1 MSSFKVVLDAC
12 AIIPAALRDTLLRSA
27 HAGLYRLQLTDDI
40 LEEVRRNL
48 IKQIGLSENKAQRVV
63 DAVRANFPESFDTGH
78 RLLIESMPINDKD
91 RHVLAEAVFSNAQ
104 VIVTQNLKDFPPD
117 ALALFNVEAQS
128 PDDFLVHLFHLSTEN
143 MIKIIV
149 EQARDLNNPPKT
161 LSELLNEL
169 QRHAPTFVYLIQ
181 NQLSVNEGLYSWVN
195 SIG

>member
-40 LEEVRRNL
+40 LEEARRNL
-48 IKQIGLSENKAQRVV
+48 ISRIGLSESQTQRIV

-78 RLLIESMPINDKD
+78 KLLIGSMPVNDKD
-91 RHVLAEAVFSNAQ
+91 RHVLAAAVFTNAQ
-104 VIVTQNLKDFPPD
+104 VIVTQNLRDFPPD
-117 ALALFNVEAQS
+117 SLTPLNIEAQS
-128 PDDFLVHLFHLSTEN
+128 PDDFLVHLFHLRTEN

-149 EQARDLNNPPKT
+149 EQSRDLHNPPKT
-161 LSELLNEL
+161 LPEMLETLKL
-169 QRHAPTFVYLIQ
+169 YAPTFVYLVQ
-181 NQLSVNEGLYSWVN
+181 NQLSAHEDIYTWAN